1 MDNSIFINYLSF
13 VYNSTFLPIHYFEAG
28 KLIATYP
35 KWGFIPE
42 FLLIYRNTMEAQGVA
57 LDYFSSENFLLFGT
71 VRNPENGQDV
81 ILGPVST
88 VPITD
93 ELFHKIITEYGFDEE
108 ETDKMKEIFERTPL
122 FSRVQFLNIIG
133 LINRELNGEIV
144 DILEYFNINKNMDL
158 KVGEN
163 HSNSLIERKENENY
177 HDTYYFEQEYYG
189 YLERGDVDGIVE
201 FFKSVPSFTEGTVA
215 SDSIRQ
221 AKNIF
226 ITTIALATRHAI
238 SGGLDIETAYQLSDS
253 YIQQAEKMSD
263 SSQIS
268 YLTGTAILDFTKRV
282 SESKIP
288 MGMSKDI
295 FHAIQYISNHV
306 NKEIT
311 VAEVASELGLDR
323 STLSK
328 KFTRELGFNISSY
341 IMRRKLEEAK
351 SLLTYTD
358 KTISEISEYLCFS
371 TQAYFQNVFKKKYG
385 MTPREYRFKHK
396 IFLQSTFY

>member
-226 ITTIALATRHAI
+226 IATIALATRHAI

>member
-1 MDNSIFINYLSF
+1 MNHSELNNYLSL
-13 VYNSTFLPIHYFEAG
+13 VYNSTFAPIHYFEDG
-28 KLIATYP
+28 NFILSYP

-42 FLLIYRNTMEAQGVA
+42 ALLVYRDSVEAQGEV
-57 LDYFSSENFLLFGT
+57 LDYFSTEDFLLFGI
-71 VRNPENGQDV
+71 VRNSEKRQDV
-81 ILGPVST
+81 VIGPVST
-88 VPITD
+88 MPITD
-93 ELFHKIITEYGFDEE
+93 ELFNKISAEYDFDAETTER
-108 ETDKMKEIFERTPL
+108 MKEFFERTPL
-122 FSRVQFLNIIG
+122 FSQGQFLNIIG
-133 LINRELNGEIV
+133 LIHKELNGEIIDV
-144 DILEYFNINKNMDL
+144 FEYFNFNKNIDL
-158 KVGEN
+158 DVAWS

-189 YLERGDVDGIVE
+189 YLERGDVDGIMGL
-201 FFKSVPSFTEGTVA
+201 FKSVPSFTEGKVA

-226 ITTIALATRHAI
+226 ITTITLATRHAI
-238 SGGLDIETAYQLSDS
+238 SGGLDIETAYQLSDT
-253 YIQQAEKMSD
+253 YIQQAEKLSD

-268 YLTGTAILDFTKRV
+268 FLTGTAILDFTKRV
-282 SESKIP
+282 SASKIP

-306 NKEIT
+306 NKNIT

-328 KFTRELGFNISSY
+328 KFTRELGFHISSY

-358 KTISEISEYLCFS
+358 KSISEISEYLCFS

-385 MTPREYRFKHK
+385 MTPREYRKSC
-396 IFLQSTFY
+396 QNVPTFYS